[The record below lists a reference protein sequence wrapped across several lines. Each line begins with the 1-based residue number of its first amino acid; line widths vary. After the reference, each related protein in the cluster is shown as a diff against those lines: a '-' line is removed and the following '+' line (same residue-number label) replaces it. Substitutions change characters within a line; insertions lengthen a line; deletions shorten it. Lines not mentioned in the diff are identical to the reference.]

1 MRSMLAVSILV
12 KQLMIFFFFIK
23 TKVAATAGDAFPYDP
38 IIKCYWP
45 FFIKLL
51 N

>member
-1 MRSMLAVSILV
+1 MLAVSILV
-12 KQLMIFFFFIK
+12 KQLMNFFFFFIK
-23 TKVAATAGDAFPYDP
+23 TKVAATAGDAFPYGP